1 MPAPCGYCA
10 RSGKWPDTG
19 WSDTSAAICGDLR
32 RMPAVGVLGGGFWLA
47 SFLIAYRLVRFFRS
61 TEGIGTLLSR
71 KLLSMVL
78 RSFVSILLLSNTI
91 AALSNFFLAKDFDH
105 LAAAPISLWALYRAR
120 LFETALHAS
129 WMVALLLVPIIA
141 AYGAAFEAGA
151 TDARFT

>member
-1 MPAPCGYCA
+1 MRDAGALWLLRPKWQMA
-10 RSGKWPDTG
+10 RHRLERHER
-19 WSDTSAAICGDLR
+19 GDLR

-47 SFLIAYRLVRFFRS
+47 SFLIAYRLVRYFRS

-78 RSFVSILLLSNTI
+78 RSFFSILLLSNTI
-91 AALSNFFLAKDFDH
+91 AALSNLFLAKDFDH

-141 AYGAAFEAGA
+141 AFEAGA
-151 TDARFT
+151 TDARST